1 MATVTIHKGTYRNNL
16 IVNQTFD
23 LIRGYKEGVY
33 GGFITVYDGEKTM
46 RVKVDSQNHY
56 EISGELV
63 TEKRAPVME
72 YVETDEEIMD
82 RIETRFG
89 ILEEM
94 TRAAITND
102 IRAMIVVGPP
112 GVGKSYG
119 VERELDQAS
128 LFDQI
133 AGTPIKHTIVK
144 GALTPIGLYTT
155 LYNYSDSNNVI
166 VFDDSDG
173 VFSEELSLNLLKAAL
188 DSGKRRRICW
198 NSDSYM
204 LRREGIP
211 DSFDFKGSIIFI
223 TNLNLEHVK
232 SKKLQDHLE
241 ALRSRCHYLDLTMN
255 TEREKF
261 LRIKQIHRTG
271 TLFNSYSFDEE
282 MGNHIIDFMEINKTK
297 LREVSLRMALK
308 IADLTKVSPV
318 NWKALAEATCM
329 VN

>member
-1 MATVTIHKGTYRNNL
+1 MAATVTIHKGFHRGRVVQNETYELLRP
-16 IVNQTFD
+16 
-23 LIRGYKEGVY
+23 YKVGAN
-33 GGFITVYDGEKTM
+33 GGFVTVRSHTGDTM
-46 RVKVDSQNHY
+46 RIKVKSHEDYTGTES
-56 EISGELV
+56 EAV
-63 TEKRAPVME
+63 TTPSVIES
-72 YVETDEEIMD
+72 DEEIMD
-82 RIETRFG
+82 RIEVRFG

-94 TRAAITND
+94 TKAAISND
-102 IRAMIVVGPP
+102 IRALIVVGPP

-119 VERELDQAS
+119 VERELEQAS
-128 LFDQI
+128 VFDVI
-133 AGTPIKHTIVK
+133 ANQPPKYTVVK
-144 GALTPIGLYTT
+144 GALTPIGLYSV
-155 LYNYSDSNNVI
+155 LYQYSDSNNVI

-173 VFSEELSLNLLKAAL
+173 VFGDELSLNLLKAAL

-198 NSDSYM
+198 NSDSHM

-211 DSFDFKGSIIFI
+211 DSFDFMGAVIFI

-271 TLFNSYSFDEE
+271 KLFSGYCFAEE
-282 MGNHIIDFMEINKTK
+282 VGTEIIDFMETNKTK

-308 IADLTKVSPV
+308 IADLTKVSPA
-318 NWKALAEATCM
+318 NWKTLAKATCM

>member
-1 MATVTIHKGTYRNNL
+1 MAATVTIHKGYHRGRVVQNETYELLRPFKVGAN
-16 IVNQTFD
+16 
-23 LIRGYKEGVY
+23 
-33 GGFITVYDGEKTM
+33 GGFVTVRSHNGDTM
-46 RVKVDSQNHY
+46 RIKVRSHEDHSY
-56 EISGELV
+56 SGTESEADNVPVV
-63 TEKRAPVME
+63 T
-72 YVETDEEIMD
+72 ETDEEIMD

-94 TRAAITND
+94 TKAAISND
-102 IRAMIVVGPP
+102 IRALIVVGPP

-119 VERELDQAS
+119 VERELEQAS
-128 LFDQI
+128 MFDMI
-133 AGTPIKHTIVK
+133 ANQPPKYTVVK
-144 GALTPIGLYTT
+144 GALTPIGLYSV
-155 LYNYSDSNNVI
+155 LYQYSDSNNVI

-173 VFSEELSLNLLKAAL
+173 VFGDELSLNLLKAAL

-211 DSFDFKGSIIFI
+211 DSFLFQGAVIFI

-255 TEREKF
+255 TDREKF

-271 TLFNSYSFDEE
+271 KLFSGYDFGEDTGSE
-282 MGNHIIDFMEINKTK
+282 IIDFMEANKTK

-308 IADLTKVSPV
+308 IADLTKVSTT
-318 NWKALAEATCM
+318 NWRTLALATCTT
-329 VN
+329 N